1 MEYYGNCWRYFRH
14 KKKKNSKNLFI
25 CSVEIIRLS
34 DKTFKETIKDV
45 ELSVLRSTTKEG
57 YISLDPSKP
66 LPHEYE
72 EGKMTRYND
81 NSIYIRKYNVV
92 DAENVA
98 TSVSP
103 ADNENDN
110 YISLASEYAT
120 QVMPETRYQ
129 SRIDSDWMKVSLNST
144 RYEEMTL
151 RHDDA
156 TTKIEFAQS
165 KLAPETYMYPNE
177 SLAKPLP
184 FVENEKMRI
193 TPNPVTIDAP
203 EVDKLL
209 NGGKIIKFINCGEW
223 LDRIQHVSH
232 AQTNSTPNGSGQI
245 QINRLWVRLWN
256 GQLFF
261 VIYF

>member
-1 MEYYGNCWRYFRH
+1 M
-14 KKKKNSKNLFI
+14 
-25 CSVEIIRLS
+25 EIIRLS

-103 ADNENDN
+103 ADNDNDN

-120 QVMPETRYQ
+120 QVMPETKY
-129 SRIDSDWMKVSLNST
+129 SSKIDSEWMKALLNST
-144 RYEEMTL
+144 RYEEMQL
-151 RHDDA
+151 RHHDE
-156 TTKIEFAQS
+156 TTKIAFAQN
-165 KLAPETYMYPNE
+165 KLATETYTYPNE
-177 SLAKPLP
+177 TLAKPLP
-184 FVENEKMRI
+184 FVENNKMHI

-209 NGGKIIKFINCGEW
+209 NGGKITNFSQKIIENCW
-223 LDRIQHVSH
+223 IAFNTCQVSH
-232 AQTNSTPNGSGQI
+232 AQTTWTHEGSGR
-245 QINRLWVRLWN
+245 NRITRLR
-256 GQLFF
+256 L
-261 VIYF
+261 